1 MTWKMLVF
9 PLFLRKRLLPVTVG
23 SSCEERRKQQPFRCH
38 ERLKNMFKQKTGAS
52 LSSIYT
58 KIGTI

>member
-9 PLFLRKRLLPVTVG
+9 PLFLRKRLLPVTMG
-23 SSCEERRKQQPFRCH
+23 SSGGERRKQPFRCH
-38 ERLKNMFKQKTGAS
+38 ERLKNVFKQKTGACF
-52 LSSIYT
+52 SSIYT